1 MLSPTVR
8 TRIPTAVEMP
18 SPPLR
23 VAATSM
29 PALRV
34 LIVSRGTVQIKAGSG
49 GAETVCLQLAGSLAS
64 AGHHVS
70 LLADIGGH
78 TPIPAGVDHI
88 AAPSRMRARV
98 ERLPGGF
105 GRWILQHLV
114 GNWSSA
120 RHVKRVLTE
129 RGDFDVVHC
138 HGNLT
143 TVLVSR
149 TVRRAG
155 AALIYTEHD
164 STPWS
169 CRYRGALQRMVRKL
183 IYGTVNKRAYRAA
196 DRVVTQYEAH
206 SREIIDRWGVPE
218 SKVSW
223 IRNGADVNLFR
234 PQTDTES
241 VIARDHRVTR
251 FCLFVGTLVARKSP
265 DLVLQALVEVPEVQ
279 AVFAGDGPLRRKL
292 EHQARQL
299 GVAERAVFLGKL
311 SPEELSGL
319 YGEALMLVL
328 PSLSETSPLVII
340 EAMASGIPIVA
351 SRIGGVGALVE
362 DWQTGFLVKP
372 GDAGQLA
379 MAMRFVAGDEQLRHR
394 MGENGRSRFLDHFPW
409 DIVANQYVDLYR
421 READGRGSSPS
432 PTPMTV
438 SSGAVIGELSV

>member
-1 MLSPTVR
+1 MISPAVR
-8 TRIPTAVEMP
+8 TQIPTSAEMP
-18 SPPLR
+18 SAPTR
-23 VAATSM
+23 VAAASTSS
-29 PALRV
+29 LRV

-49 GAETVCLQLAGSLAS
+49 GAETVCLQLAASLAS
-64 AGHHVS
+64 AGHQVS
-70 LLADIGGH
+70 LLADIGGQ
-78 TPIPAGVDHI
+78 TPIPTGVDHI

-105 GRWILQHLV
+105 GKWVLQHLV

-120 RHVKRVLTE
+120 RYVKRVLSE
-129 RGDFDVVHC
+129 RGGFDVVHC

-169 CRYRGALQRMVRKL
+169 CRYRGALQRTVRKL

-206 SREIIDRWGVPE
+206 SREIVDRWGVPE

-234 PQTDTES
+234 PSTDTES
-241 VIARDHRVTR
+241 VMAGDHRISR

-292 EHQARQL
+292 EHQAMQL
-299 GVAERAVFLGKL
+299 GVADRAVFLGKL

-351 SRIGGVGALVE
+351 SRIGGVAALVE

-372 GDAGQLA
+372 GDPGQLA
-379 MAMRFVAGDEQLRHR
+379 MAIRFVAGDEQLRHR
-394 MGENGRSRFLDHFPW
+394 MGENGRRRFLDHFPW
-409 DIVANQYVDLYR
+409 DIVASQYVDLYR
-421 READGRGSSPS
+421 GEANGRSSSPS
-432 PTPMTV
+432 PFPMTV
-438 SSGAVIGELSV
+438 SSGAVVGDLGA